1 MVDRID
7 GYPCAARYN
16 VVHTTN
22 VSGRTRITIDSINH
36 PVTFASPDISTHWTD
51 SEGITAHWIDADW
64 KLQHTLL
71 DFIEFE
77 SPHTGARMAE
87 LILRCLESY
96 EIENKVFCITTDNAS
111 NNDTMA
117 TELYDLL
124 YDRHDIVWDP
134 ATHHIYCLAHIIN
147 LVVRKLI
154 DSLQSGD
161 HTFKTTLAKIRK
173 LAKAARHGSKKPA
186 SMRIACREAN
196 VTHLRIPFDVT
207 VRWNSTYWMLE
218 KAIYL
223 REALDKFVGLH
234 MDDLSEHRLSDQE
247 WGVAEQLFMILMPF
261 QRCTNRFES
270 NSRSSEVD
278 YVFFGY
284 DVMFNHLEDVD
295 ATLQRSRSATASFL
309 RTAISDALAVL
320 RHYYNKTTTMPFLYA
335 DAMILNPRVK
345 LCIFNTDSWSDE
357 DPEFYKAGCRRRFTE
372 EYCVAA
378 HSAIQDDETTTTAST
393 SSASNSGDGSGMDPE
408 YEEHRRKRTKRS
420 NVGESEFDVYMANP
434 NPVPDVDDP
443 FVWWKANETR
453 FPNLSRMAKDHLAV
467 PPSGCAVEREFSVSG
482 RIATW
487 QRNRL
492 SAERIAAAM
501 IYKSQLKREGLW
513 QKAYE
518 DEWVELIAWDDD
530 DEMDIDEECGLDGVI
545 PQEWSDTWW
554 KTKVNQAGRR

>member
-1 MVDRID
+1 
-7 GYPCAARYN
+7 
-16 VVHTTN
+16 VHLTN
-22 VSGRTRITIDSINH
+22 VSGRTWITSKLTNH
-36 PVTFASPDISTHWTD
+36 PVTFASHSISTHCTN
-51 SEGITAHWIDADW
+51 SEGITAHWIDGDW

-87 LILRCLESY
+87 LILRCLEFY
-96 EIENKVFCITTDNAS
+96 EIQNKVFCITTDNAS

-117 TELYDLL
+117 AELYDLL
-124 YDRHDIVWDP
+124 FNRHDVIWDP

-161 HTFKTTLAKIRK
+161 HTFKTTLNKIRE

-186 SMRIACREAN
+186 SMRTACREAG

-207 VRWNSTYWMLE
+207 VRWNSTYKMLE

-247 WGVAEQLFMILMPF
+247 WGVAEQLLMILMPF
-261 QRCTNRFES
+261 QRCSNRFET

-284 DVMFNHLEDVD
+284 DVMFNHFEDVD
-295 ATLQRSRSATASFL
+295 AALQRSRSPTAPFL
-309 RTAISDALAVL
+309 RTAIGEALAVL
-320 RHYYNKTTTMPFLYA
+320 RHYYNKTTTMPFIYA

-345 LCIFNTDSWSDE
+345 LSIFNTDSWTDE
-357 DPEFYKAGCRRRFTE
+357 DPESYKAGCRRRFTE
-372 EYCVAA
+372 EYCVDA
-378 HSAIQDDETTTTAST
+378 HSATQEDGTTPTVST
-393 SSASNSGDGSGMDPE
+393 LSTSNSGDRSGMDPE
-408 YEEHRRKRTKRS
+408 YEEHRRKRAKRS
-420 NVGESEFDVYMANP
+420 NFGESEFDVYMANP

-443 FVWWKANETR
+443 FAWWKANETR
-453 FPNLSRMAKDHLAV
+453 FPNLSRMAKDYLAV

-492 SAERIAAAM
+492 SAERISATM

-513 QKAYE
+513 QKLYE
-518 DEWVELIAWDDD
+518 DEWVQLIAWDDD
-530 DEMDIDEECGLDGVI
+530 DEMDIDDECGLDGVV
-545 PQEWSDTWW
+545 PHEWSDIWW